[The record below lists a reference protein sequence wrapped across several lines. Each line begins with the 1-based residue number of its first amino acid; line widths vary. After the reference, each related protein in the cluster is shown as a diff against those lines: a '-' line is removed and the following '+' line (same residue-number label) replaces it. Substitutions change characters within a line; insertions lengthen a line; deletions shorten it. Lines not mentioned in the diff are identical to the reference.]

1 MLSKDITIPGT
12 RTNGGGVSMSS
23 NGVPVAL
30 CKVLNIAKMLLGL
43 SVPYLMLA
51 LNHEV

>member
-1 MLSKDITIPGT
+1 
-12 RTNGGGVSMSS
+12 MSS

-30 CKVLNIAKMLLGL
+30 CKGLNIAKMLLGL

-51 LNHEV
+51 LALNKKQPELITNSVDILR